1 MKTIYSLVHKDTQ
14 ERCFR
19 TYTSIGGARIAQRLR
34 NRKLGFLTRIERLE
48 DEDCVE
54 IERCI
59 NSEGDIE
66 DATYTIH
73 TVLVEDDEFERL
85 YSSE

>member
-1 MKTIYSLVHKDTQ
+1 MKTIYTLVHKDTS

-19 TYTSIGGARIAQRLR
+19 TYASIAGARIAQRHR
-34 NRKLGFLTRIERLE
+34 NRKLGFHTRIERLE

-59 NSEGDIE
+59 NSEGNVE
-66 DATYTIH
+66 DATYSIH

-85 YSSE
+85 FA